1 MNSANKDAGAADAI
15 SLLTADHQKV
25 RRLFEQFEELRSQG
39 GRQDLKS
46 ELVEEICFEL
56 TLHAMVEE
64 ELFYPAVRAAIDD
77 DELMDEAEA
86 EHAGVKDLIKQLEEM
101 EPGDTRLDATV
112 TVLAEQVERH
122 VAEEENN
129 MFIKV
134 RQVQLDIKALGRKIK
149 DRKDEIESDFD
160 AAPEP
165 AQVRGGADAQGKPGS
180 NV

>member
-1 MNSANKDAGAADAI
+1 MTSANKDAGAADAI
-15 SLLTADHQKV
+15 ALLTADHQKMG
-25 RRLFEQFEELRSQG
+25 RLFEQFEELRSQ
-39 GRQDLKS
+39 QDLKS

-86 EHAGVKDLIKQLEEM
+86 EHAGIKDLIKQLEEM

-112 TVLAEQVERH
+112 TVLAERVERH

-129 MFIKV
+129 MFIKL
-134 RQVQLDIKALGRKIK
+134 RQVQLDIKALGRQIK
-149 DRKDEIESDFD
+149 ERKDEIESDFD
-160 AAPEP
+160 AAPAP
-165 AQVRGGADAQGKPGS
+165 APVCGGADAQSKPGS
-180 NV
+180 NP